1 MTVREA
7 LRKALRETM
16 EDERVFIV
24 GEDIGYYGSTYGVT
38 ANFLDEYGPERIR
51 DAPIAEAGI
60 AGIGIG
66 AAMMGMRPICEF
78 MSVNFSLLAFD
89 QIINHAAKLH
99 YMFGGQITCP
109 LVIRTT
115 NGWRNL
121 SATHSQSFDSL
132 FAYVPGLKVVAPAT
146 PADMYALFK
155 ASMADPDPV
164 VFIEHTLMYG
174 VKGDVPDDYEA
185 QLGESRVA
193 REGKDVTI
201 ITYSRPLHL
210 SIGVAEQLAKE
221 GIECEI
227 VDLRTVRP
235 LDMSKALH
243 SFRKTNRAVIVTEE
257 WESHG
262 VQAEVAARLYEHG
275 FDYLDAPVER
285 VGFKEI
291 PFPYA
296 TNLED
301 QVVVSPE
308 RIEAAI
314 RKVLS

>member
-1 MTVREA
+1 
-7 LRKALRETM
+7 
-16 EDERVFIV
+16 
-24 GEDIGYYGSTYGVT
+24 
-38 ANFLDEYGPERIR
+38 
-51 DAPIAEAGI
+51 
-60 AGIGIG
+60 
-66 AAMMGMRPICEF
+66 
-78 MSVNFSLLAFD
+78 
-89 QIINHAAKLH
+89 
-99 YMFGGQITCP
+99 
-109 LVIRTT
+109 
-115 NGWRNL
+115 
-121 SATHSQSFDSL
+121 
-132 FAYVPGLKVVAPAT
+132 
-146 PADMYALFK
+146 
-155 ASMADPDPV
+155 
-164 VFIEHTLMYG
+164 MYG
-174 VKGDVPDDYEA
+174 VKGDVPDDYA
-185 QLGESRVA
+185 AKLGESRVA

-210 SIGVAEQLAKE
+210 STGVAEQLSKE

-235 LDMSKALH
+235 LDMRKALE
-243 SFRKTNRAVIVTEE
+243 SFRKTGRAVIVTEE
-257 WESHG
+257 WGSHG

-275 FDYLDAPVER
+275 FDYLDAPIER